1 MDGYVYDAT
10 IAASAAIPT
19 EHTAN
24 APSLIQGQNG
34 VHSQMS
40 RNGKDI
46 SEKKIDAEV

>member
-24 APSLIQGQNG
+24 APSLI
-34 VHSQMS
+34 
-40 RNGKDI
+40 
-46 SEKKIDAEV
+46 